1 MDIKDLITKKIRE
14 KGTLKVSD
22 IVDET
27 GFSRAFIQRFFKE
40 LQNEGKIILVGRAN
54 RAHYVLRGKAKEALK
69 NKVIWDLK
77 NRDLNE
83 DIVWNKIKRETAIL
97 ADAPENITKILGYAF
112 TVMLNNAIEHSEG
125 TKIRIIFSRD
135 KERILFDISDN
146 GIGIFNNIVQK
157 KKLKNIMEAIQDLLK
172 GKQTTS
178 PEAHSGEGIFF
189 TSKMAD
195 RFVIYGSGKK
205 IIFDNSLKDIFVSD
219 NPNRKGT
226 RVFFEIGTRS
236 ERNLEDIFR
245 EYADESF
252 EFAKTKVVVRLYEMG
267 REYISRS
274 QARRVV
280 SGLDEFKHIVLDFDR
295 VQTVGQGFA
304 DEVFRVWQKNNPDIR
319 IEDINTNEN
328 VELMINRVRSGI

>member
-69 NKVIWDLK
+69 
-77 NRDLNE
+77 
-83 DIVWNKIKRETAIL
+83 TAIL

>member
-1 MDIKDLITKKIRE
+1 
-14 KGTLKVSD
+14 
-22 IVDET
+22 
-27 GFSRAFIQRFFKE
+27 
-40 LQNEGKIILVGRAN
+40 
-54 RAHYVLRGKAKEALK
+54 
-69 NKVIWDLK
+69 
-77 NRDLNE
+77 
-83 DIVWNKIKRETAIL
+83 ETAIL